1 MARLQHGERGSMD
14 TTRHGII
21 FGAGEY
27 FGIRPTPLP
36 QALVVAAD
44 GGYDAA
50 RSFGFTPDAVIG
62 DFDSLEGDIPD
73 NGHTVRL
80 HPEKDDTDMLSA
92 FKIAWQQGA
101 RIFDVYGG
109 LGGRLDH
116 TIGNLQLL
124 AEVSRHG
131 GIAFLHGADTI
142 VTAISKGALSFP
154 AGNVEARRMI
164 SVFSHSDTSYDVTEI
179 GLKYELDRVR
189 LRNDHPLGI
198 SNEFR
203 RDTPATIRVGEGTL
217 VITFPSEAP
226 SPEWT
231 GTITPS
237 PTLGPIDDHISSL
250 LA

>member
-1 MARLQHGERGSMD
+1 MN
-14 TTRHGII
+14 TTKHGII

-27 FGIRPTPLP
+27 FDTRPDTIAG
-36 QALVVAAD
+36 ALVIAAD

-50 RSFGFTPDAVIG
+50 MSFGFTPDAVIG

-73 NGHTVRL
+73 SGHTVRL

-92 FKIAWQQGA
+92 FKIGWQQGA

-124 AEVSRHG
+124 SDIARHG

-142 VTAISKGALSFP
+142 VTAISNAKLSFP
-154 AGNVEARRMI
+154 ANKVEARRMV
-164 SVFSHSDTSYDVTEI
+164 SVFSHSDSSYDVTEI
-179 GLKYELDRVR
+179 GLKYELDHVR

-203 RDTPATIRVGEGTL
+203 VNTPATVSVGEGTL
-217 VITFPSEAP
+217 IITFPSEAP
-226 SPEWT
+226 PPDWT
-231 GTITPS
+231 GNITPS
-237 PTLGPIDDHISSL
+237 PTLGPIDDHISPL
-250 LA
+250 LAPDLR

>member
-1 MARLQHGERGSMD
+1 MD

-142 VTAISKGALSFP
+142 VTAISKGTLSFP

-179 GLKYELDRVR
+179 GLKYELDRVQ
-189 LRNDHPLGI
+189 LRNDHPSASATNSGGI
-198 SNEFR
+198 RPPRSASARER
-203 RDTPATIRVGEGTL
+203 WSSPSPVKPRVPNG
-217 VITFPSEAP
+217 PAP
-226 SPEWT
+226 SRPA
-231 GTITPS
+231 
-237 PTLGPIDDHISSL
+237 L
-250 LA
+250 LSDR